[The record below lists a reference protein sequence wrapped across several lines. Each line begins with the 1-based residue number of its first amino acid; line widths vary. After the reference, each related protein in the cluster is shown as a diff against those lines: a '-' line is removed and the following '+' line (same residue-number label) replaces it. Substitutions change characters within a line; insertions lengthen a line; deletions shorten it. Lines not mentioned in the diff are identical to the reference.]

1 MRLSIF
7 DFRQGTNMT
16 NFLNEAK
23 SLFPYTQSMRR
34 DFHMHP
40 ELGFREIR
48 TGGIVAKELEA
59 LGIEV
64 TKGVGKTG
72 VVGLL
77 EGGKPGPTLLI
88 RFDMDALPIIED
100 THAEYASQTEGTM
113 HACGHDGHTAIGLT
127 VAKMLH
133 AHRNELAGNIKFCFQ
148 PSEEGHNGEEV
159 GGAEMMMR
167 DGVLD
172 SPKVDM
178 TLSLHLWNEK
188 PFGWVHVAKG
198 PIMAGAEQFRIKLIG
213 KGGHGAVPNA
223 TIDPI
228 IAAVQVVSAA
238 QSIVARNVGPLETAV
253 VSFTMFHSG
262 TAFNVIPQEAI
273 LEGTIRTFDLGV
285 RLKVL
290 ERFEQIVRGV
300 ASAMGCQVELTT
312 KQLTPAL
319 VNADEVTASVQ
330 ETARRILPDADHDN
344 APYLT
349 MGAEDM
355 AFMQEKVPGCYFF
368 VGSANRERGL
378 NYGHHHPRFDFDEEA
393 LVRGAALMAAA
404 AAEMLR

>member
-1 MRLSIF
+1 MS
-7 DFRQGTNMT
+7 
-16 NFLNEAK
+16 NFLAEAQ
-23 SLFPYTQSMRR
+23 SLFSYTQSMRR

-59 LGIEV
+59 LGLEV
-64 TKGVGKTG
+64 TKGIGKTG

-77 EGGKPGPTLLI
+77 EGAKPGPTLLL
-88 RFDMDALPIIED
+88 RFDMDALPILED
-100 THAEYASQTEGTM
+100 TSAEYVSQNNGIM

-133 AHRNELAGNIKFCFQ
+133 TRREELAGSVKFCFQ
-148 PSEEGHNGEEV
+148 PSEEGNNGEEI

-172 SPKVDM
+172 HPKVDM

-188 PFGWVHVAKG
+188 PLGWVHVAKG
-198 PIMAGAEQFRIKLIG
+198 PVMAGAEEFKIKLIG
-213 KGGHGAVPNA
+213 KGGHGAIPNA
-223 TIDPI
+223 TIDPVL
-228 IAAVQVVSAA
+228 AAAQVVSAA
-238 QSIVARNVGPLETAV
+238 QSIVSRNVGPLETAV
-253 VSFTMFHSG
+253 VSFTMLHSG
-262 TAFNVIPQEAI
+262 TAFNIIPQEAT
-273 LEGTIRTFDLGV
+273 LEGTIRTFDAGV

-290 ERFEQIVRGV
+290 ERFEQIVCGV
-300 ASAMGCQVELTT
+300 ASAMGCQVEMNV
-312 KQLTPAL
+312 KRLTPAL
-319 VNADEVTASVQ
+319 VNADQVTASVQ
-330 ETARRILPDADHDN
+330 ETARRVLSDANHDN
-344 APYLT
+344 TPYLT

-378 NYGHHHPRFDFDEEA
+378 NYGHHHPKFDFDEEA

-404 AAEMLR
+404 AAEILS